1 MLLEANMHRIRGV
14 QVGYQLLLRHQT
26 QLPLVSSRQ
35 GEERGEWLL
44 GRGDKGVRTHAD
56 VGPIPLSGE
65 ADSGNGD
72 KLDVLV
78 DSSSSE

>member
-14 QVGYQLLLRHQT
+14 QVGYQLLLRRQT
-26 QLPLVSSRQ
+26 QPPLVSSRQ

-44 GRGDKGVRTHAD
+44 SRGDNGVRAHVDA
-56 VGPIPLSGE
+56 GPIPLSGE

>member
-14 QVGYQLLLRHQT
+14 QVGYQLLLRRQT
-26 QLPLVSSRQ
+26 QPPLVSSRQ

-44 GRGDKGVRTHAD
+44 GRGDNGVRAHVDASH
-56 VGPIPLSGE
+56 IPLSGE

-78 DSSSSE
+78 DSSSTK